1 MTVDI
6 EKSPSKR
13 RNELNE
19 ESRLGNVALDYE
31 KQLSIKR
38 QERAEARQL
47 RLSELEKE
55 QRELDHTDDNASIS
69 SYNSSLTTHA
79 DLGIRN
85 RRSEKDL
92 KHTVQDLDAQ
102 LKQKK
107 IENEQLEREK
117 EVLLYH
123 ESKHR
128 DLIED
133 YESQISFLK
142 REMKK
147 KKSENEAQRKQ
158 LDAAS
163 RKIDNYKLILSQRDE
178 LIKQHGFVGV
188 PDNSGDS
195 GGLKAL
201 LSQEA
206 AAALSTS
213 SSADLPSSI
222 DAQILRIASE
232 RDDLMKECQQLHDKL
247 SESEVPSETSKYKK
261 LENVLTDPLV
271 ELKISEIQRDSQ
283 RIVAEYKLKFQKADQ
298 DLHAQI
304 ATCNRLEGQVQRFK
318 QAAEHLEES
327 EDQLKAERRKLVRE
341 NRTLNDK
348 CEDLEQTRDHLE
360 KRLEK
365 MRIAHRERFNITD

>member
-19 ESRLGNVALDYE
+19 EERLGNVAQDYE
-31 KQLSIKR
+31 KQLAIKR
-38 QERAEARQL
+38 QERAEARKL

-85 RRSEKDL
+85 RKSEKDL

-117 EVLLYH
+117 DVLLYQ

-133 YESQISFLK
+133 YESQISFIK

-188 PDNSGDS
+188 PDNCGDT

-206 AAALSTS
+206 AAVLSTS

-232 RDDLMKECQQLHDKL
+232 RDDLMKECQELHDKL
-247 SESEVPSETSKYKK
+247 SESEPTEISKYKK

-318 QAAEHLEES
+318 QSADHLEEQ

-341 NRTLNDK
+341 NRTLHDK

-365 MRIAHRERFNITD
+365 MRLAHRERFNITD

>member
-1 MTVDI
+1 MDI
-6 EKSPSKR
+6 ERSPSKK

-19 ESRLGNVALDYE
+19 EERLGNVALDYE
-31 KQLSIKR
+31 KQLSLKR
-38 QERAEARQL
+38 QERAEARRL

-55 QRELDHTDDNASIS
+55 QRELDPNTDDNASIS

-79 DLGIRN
+79 DFGIRS
-85 RRSEKDL
+85 RKSEKDL
-92 KHTVQDLDAQ
+92 KNTVQDLDAQ

-123 ESKHR
+123 DSKQR

-133 YESQISFLK
+133 YESRLSSLK
-142 REMKK
+142 REIKK

-163 RKIDNYKLILSQRDE
+163 RKIDNYKLILAQRDE
-178 LIKQHGFVGV
+178 LIKQHGFIGI
-188 PDNSGDS
+188 PDSSGDT

-201 LSQEA
+201 LSQQA
-206 AAALSTS
+206 ANALSAS
-213 SSADLPSSI
+213 SSEDLPASI

-232 RDDLMKECQQLHDKL
+232 RDNLFKECQQLHEKL
-247 SESEVPSETSKYKK
+247 SSTETPKQSKYEK

-271 ELKISEIQRDSQ
+271 ELKISEIQRDCQ
-283 RIVAEYKLKFQKADQ
+283 RTVAEYKLKFQKSDQ
-298 DLHAQI
+298 DLQQAN

-318 QAAEHLEES
+318 QAAEHHEAQ

-341 NRTLNDK
+341 NRNFQDK
-348 CEDLEQTRDHLE
+348 IEDLEQTRDHLE

-365 MRIAHRERFNITD
+365 MRISHRERFNITD